1 MNYIEL
7 EKIKQKALEDHIPII
22 MDDTLEVIEK
32 YLKNEKPTRM
42 LEIGTAVGYSAI
54 CFSEFLAENGEIDT
68 IERETDRVKEA
79 KENIKRAE
87 VDKKINIFEGDAVEI
102 LPTMNQKYD
111 AVFIDAAKGKY
122 PFFLKEALRMLKPT
136 GYIFADNILY
146 KGYVLSD
153 YNKHKQRTAVRNLRE
168 YIKETT
174 ENPNLET
181 EILEVGDGL
190 AITKLNKPE
199 LLAPAGSFEKAKIA
213 FLYGAD
219 AVYAGTSSLSLRTRA
234 DMQDDDLEKTI
245 KYAHSIGTKVYV
257 TLNIFAWDDKYDEI
271 IEMAKK
277 LEELKPD
284 GIIAAD
290 GGVME
295 ILKQYAPSV
304 KINVSTQA
312 NIVSLHA
319 ANFWYKN
326 GAKRMIMAREMN
338 KEQLKYIME
347 NKPKEMEVEIFVHGA
362 ICFAFSGRCFL
373 SDFLACRSANLG
385 DCAQSCR
392 WSYNLYA
399 EERNNPGQYMPI
411 EMDEHGTSIFSSK
424 DLCLIRELPEIIDMG
439 VDSVKIEG
447 RLKTEYYVA
456 SIVNVYRNAIDD
468 YKKDP
473 SHYDVDK
480 YLKEIEKIKTR
491 ELTTFYFNDR
501 KNQDIQEY
509 DGHQYNELY
518 QFGGKVVEYNEEKSI
533 MEVRN
538 RLQVGDTMEIL
549 VPHHIEP
556 VVFKIE
562 KMWDIE
568 TDKEIEFINPG
579 VKGQQVKILLP
590 IKCEKNWIIRRK
602 K

>member
-1 MNYIEL
+1 M
-7 EKIKQKALEDHIPII
+7 
-22 MDDTLEVIEK
+22 
-32 YLKNEKPTRM
+32 
-42 LEIGTAVGYSAI
+42 
-54 CFSEFLAENGEIDT
+54 
-68 IERETDRVKEA
+68 
-79 KENIKRAE
+79 
-87 VDKKINIFEGDAVEI
+87 
-102 LPTMNQKYD
+102 
-111 AVFIDAAKGKY
+111 
-122 PFFLKEALRMLKPT
+122 
-136 GYIFADNILY
+136 
-146 KGYVLSD
+146 
-153 YNKHKQRTAVRNLRE
+153 
-168 YIKETT
+168 
-174 ENPNLET
+174 
-181 EILEVGDGL
+181 
-190 AITKLNKPE
+190 NKPE

-245 KYAHSIGTKVYV
+245 KYAHSIGKKVYV

-392 WSYNLYA
+392 WAYNVYL
-399 EERNNPGQYMPI
+399 EEKNNPGNLMPI
-411 EMDEHGTSIFSSK
+411 ESDDKGTYILSSK
-424 DLCLIRELPEIIDMG
+424 DLCLIREIPEIIDMG
-439 VDSVKIEG
+439 IDSLKIEG
-447 RLKTEYYVA
+447 RLKTEYYLA
-456 SIVNVYRNAIDD
+456 SVVNAYRNAIDD
-468 YKKDP
+468 YMKNP
-473 SHYDVDK
+473 ETYNADK
-480 YLKEIEKIKTR
+480 YLKELEKTKTR
-491 ELTTFYFNDR
+491 GLTTFYFNDR
-501 KNQDIQEY
+501 NNKDIQEY
-509 DGHQYNELY
+509 EGKQYNPDYE
-518 QFGGKVVEYNEEKSI
+518 FGGKVIEYSQDKSI
-533 MEVRN
+533 IEIKN
-538 RLQVGDTMEIL
+538 KLQVGDKLEVL
-549 VPHHIEP
+549 VPG
-556 VVFKIE
+556 KIE
-562 KMWDIE
+562 AIPFEIEELWDIE
-568 TDKEIEFINPG
+568 TNESIQFVNPG
-579 VKGQQVKILLP
+579 KLGQQVKMKLP
-590 IKCEKNWIIRRK
+590 IECKNGWIIRRK